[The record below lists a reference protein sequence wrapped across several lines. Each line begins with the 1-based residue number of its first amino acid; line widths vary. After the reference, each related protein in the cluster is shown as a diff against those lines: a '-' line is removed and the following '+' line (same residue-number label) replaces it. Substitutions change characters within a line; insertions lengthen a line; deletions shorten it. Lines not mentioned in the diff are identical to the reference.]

1 VLNAYRSEWVK
12 LRRPALFFGAYGAI
26 AGITVLATVVTFATA
41 GHVFGHGT
49 GQGPRGA
56 GVAITFRQLA
66 EPNGLTIGL
75 TGAGTVLGVIAF
87 AVAAA
92 QTAGEYSYG
101 TLRNLLVRQ
110 PHRLTLLAGKY
121 VALLAFLVGAVVVAA
136 AAGSGTAAVM
146 AHLRGVDMKTWTSLA
161 GFRSYETALGDIV
174 LAVVGY
180 ATLGL
185 ALGAVLRSSVAAISI
200 GVAYLLPVEMLIA
213 NFARGA
219 DAWLPGQLLTA
230 VDQDGTAAVGFE
242 AALLKVALLLAVL
255 VAGSAVVFVRRD
267 VTA

>member
-1 VLNAYRSEWVK
+1 MLSSYRSEWVK
-12 LRRPALFFGAYGAI
+12 LRRTTLFFGTYGAI
-26 AGITVLATVVTFATA
+26 VAITALATIITFATA

-49 GQGPRGA
+49 GQGPNGA
-56 GVAITFRQLA
+56 GVAISFRQLA

-87 AVAAA
+87 SVAAA
-92 QTAGEYSYG
+92 QTAGEYSNG

-110 PHRLTLLAGKY
+110 PHRLSLLAGKY
-121 VALLAFLVGAVVVAA
+121 VAILTFLAGAILLAAV
-136 AAGSGTAAVM
+136 AGSGTAAVM
-146 AHLRGVDMKTWTSLA
+146 AHLRGIPTGTWTSTA
-161 GFRSYETALGDIV
+161 GLRSYETALGDII

-200 GVAYLLPVEMLIA
+200 GIAYLIPVEMLIS

-242 AALLKVALLLAVL
+242 PALLKVTLLLLAVA
-255 VAGSAVVFVRRD
+255 AGAAVVFMRRD

>member
-1 VLNAYRSEWVK
+1 MLNAYRSEWVK
-12 LRRPALFFGAYGAI
+12 LKRPSLFFGTYGAI
-26 AGITVLATVVTFATA
+26 AAITVLATVITFATA
-41 GHVFGHGT
+41 GHAFGHGT
-49 GQGPRGA
+49 GQGPGGA
-56 GVAITFRQLA
+56 GVAISFRQLA
-66 EPNGLTIGL
+66 QSNGLTIGI

-92 QTAGEYSYG
+92 QTAGEYSLG

-110 PHRLTLLAGKY
+110 PHRLSLLAGKY
-121 VALLAFLVGAVVVAA
+121 VAIVTFLTGAVLLAA

-146 AHLRGVDMKTWTSLA
+146 AHVRGIDMQAWTSFA
-161 GFRSYETALGDIV
+161 GLRSYETALGDII

-185 ALGAVLRSSVAAISI
+185 FLGVVLRSSVAAISI
-200 GVAYLLPVEMLIA
+200 GIAYLLPVEMLIS

-242 AALLKVALLLAVL
+242 AALLKIALLLLVL
-255 VAGSAVVFVRRD
+255 AAGAAVVFTRRD

>member
-12 LRRPALFFGAYGAI
+12 LRRHLLFFGTYGAI
-26 AGITVLATVVTFATA
+26 AGITVVATVVTFATA

-49 GQGPRGA
+49 GQGPGGA
-56 GVAITFRQLA
+56 GVAISFRQLA
-66 EPNGLTIGL
+66 EANGLTIGL

-92 QTAGEYSYG
+92 QSAGEYSHG

-121 VALLAFLVGAVVVAA
+121 VAILTFLTGAVLLAA
-136 AAGSGTAAVM
+136 AAGSGTAEIM
-146 AHLRGVDMKTWTSLA
+146 AHLRGINGGTWTTMG

-174 LAVVGY
+174 LAVAGY

-200 GVAYLLPVEMLIA
+200 GIAYLLPVEMLIS
-213 NFARGA
+213 NVARSA

-242 AALLKVALLLAVL
+242 PALLKIALYLLVL
-255 VAGSAVVFVRRD
+255 AAGAAVVFLRRD